1 MHLADKKRTG
11 DPEIAREINKA
22 LILGTLRKQDRVSRA
37 EIARALDLS
46 KVTVSTIVNELI
58 ERRFV
63 AEQGMGESRQS
74 GGRKPILLSL
84 DCRHVSVIGV
94 DIGTTSTVVAVG
106 DLKGGTLHGHREP
119 TARNHSLKAV
129 SAQVSR
135 LVARAVAEAG
145 TPRKR
150 VIAVGV
156 SVAGIVDTAKGFIRF
171 SPDLA
176 WENVPLRDILERET
190 GLRVIVDNC
199 TRVMALGEKWYGG
212 VHGARNVLYVNV
224 GYGIGSALIINNQ
237 IYDNHSEFG
246 HIPVTRRRVLC
257 HCGKYGCLE
266 AVASGS
272 AIESQ
277 GRGVNAS
284 AGAQASLSAREL
296 AERARGGDEE
306 AGRIFAGA
314 GRYLGRA
321 ISIATNLFNP
331 DKVIIG
337 GGVALA
343 DDLLLRPLRAE
354 FEAQTM
360 EVFREHAR
368 IELSTLGMD
377 AAVRGAIAL
386 ALNACVFNSGLVDS
400 MSS

>member
-1 MHLADKKRTG
+1 MHLAAKKRTG

-22 LILGTLRKQDRVSRA
+22 LILGILRRQDRVSRA
-37 EIARALDLS
+37 EIARFLDLS
-46 KVTVSTIVNELI
+46 KVTVSTIVNGLI
-58 ERRFV
+58 DRRFV

-84 DCRHVSVIGV
+84 DTRHVSVIGV

-106 DLKGGTLHGHREP
+106 DLKGQMLHAHREP
-119 TARNHSLKAV
+119 TVRRHTLKAV
-129 SAQVSR
+129 TAQVAR
-135 LVARAVAEAG
+135 LVARAVEEAG

-150 VIAVGV
+150 VVAVGV
-156 SVAGIVDTAKGFIRF
+156 SVAGIVDGAKGFIHF
-171 SPDLA
+171 SPDLE

-199 TRVMALGEKWYGG
+199 TRVMALGEKWYGSIDD
-212 VHGARNVLYVNV
+212 ARNVLYVNV

-246 HIPVTRRRVLC
+246 HIPVTRQRVLC

-266 AVASGS
+266 AVASGN
-272 AIESQ
+272 AIE
-277 GRGVNAS
+277 GRGNALPAS
-284 AGAQASLSAREL
+284 AAGAALSARDL
-296 AERARGGDEE
+296 AERARGGDEK
-306 AGRIFAGA
+306 ARQVFAGA

-321 ISIATNLFNP
+321 ISIATNLLNP

-343 DDLLLRPLRAE
+343 EDLLLRPLRAE

-360 EVFREHAR
+360 EVFRAHAR

-400 MSS
+400 LPS